1 MKKILFIWSLFFL
14 AVGCVGQETG
24 FQSHS
29 RDSGS
34 DVSPS
39 MDFKD
44 QVEEIKRTVKVEVE
58 VDISLEK
65 TKRKHEGKPD
75 TDKSPMMNE
84 VAKINDGSE
93 NGNGNENESK
103 TCSKS
108 CTIGKE
114 NDEEKVSVSNMVDI
128 LFYLGHKKDGQCW
141 SWLSHSIDDVS
152 GFVPH
157 MSHLDWQL
165 SMAFSSDNPK
175 LYALRSPGRRDG
187 GSHLTENESYILKQK
202 DFEDRKMDA
211 VITSTIDTEYIR
223 YVHDDWNPDSPSD
236 SPGDPVFP
244 ERSKSPE
251 NPLGGL
257 AKLLKDNPEGF
268 IRKGSQVFI
277 VLVDFNTLYETK
289 KWESYVQQFEKQHE
303 NVNLIFIS
311 SKSQST
317 CISHVVEE
325 EEFGFEWIPCI
336 DDNVAENLMKSINR

>member
-14 AVGCVGQETG
+14 AVGCVDQQTG

-29 RDSGS
+29 QDSSS

-39 MDFKD
+39 IDSKD
-44 QVEEIKRTVKVEVE
+44 QEVGIKRTVEVEVE
-58 VDISLEK
+58 VAVFLEK
-65 TKRKHEGKPD
+65 TKKGKHAEQPG
-75 TDKSPMMNE
+75 KSPAVNE
-84 VAKINDGSE
+84 VAKTSD
-93 NGNGNENESK
+93 GNGNK
-103 TCSKS
+103 TCSKP
-108 CTIGKE
+108 CITGKE
-114 NDEEKVSVSNMVDI
+114 NDEKKVSVPNMVDI

-141 SWLSHSIDDVS
+141 SWLSYSIDDVS

-157 MSHLDWQL
+157 ISHLDWQL

-175 LYALRSPGRRDG
+175 LYALRSPSRRGG
-187 GSHLTENESYILKQK
+187 GSYLKENEPSYILKQR

-223 YVHDDWNPDSPSD
+223 YVHDDWNPDSPKSD

-244 ERSKSPE
+244 ERSKPPE

-257 AKLLKDNPEGF
+257 DKLLKDNPEGF

-289 KWESYVQQFEKQHE
+289 QWKSYVQQFEKQHE

-325 EEFGFEWIPCI
+325 EEFGFEWIQCI